1 MSARA
6 LEARKR
12 ALRAEVRA
20 LPARDRELEA
30 RRCLASLLA
39 LPALESPGTLA
50 LFASLPDEVPVE
62 RAWSELRARG
72 WRAAFPRIEDGEP
85 HLCEAAPNELLPGRS
100 GLREPPALAPRIE
113 IAQVDVFL
121 VPGLLFAPD
130 GTRLGRG
137 GGHYDRL
144 LARARP
150 DALRIGICYS
160 DRVRDALPSAP
171 HDVPVHL
178 LVTDRAVHRCRA
190 PADAEGIR

>member
-1 MSARA
+1 VSASA

-12 ALRAEVRA
+12 ALRAELRA
-20 LPARDRELEA
+20 LPVRDREVES
-30 RRCLASLLA
+30 RRCLDGLLA
-39 LPALESPGTLA
+39 LPALAGPGTLA

-62 RAWSELRARG
+62 RAWPDLRARG
-72 WRAAFPRIEDGEP
+72 WRVAFPRIERGEP
-85 HLCEAAPNELLPGRS
+85 CLCEAAPHELVPGRS
-100 GLREPPALAPRIE
+100 GLREPPPGAPRIE
-113 IAQVDVFL
+113 VAQIDVFA
-121 VPGLLFAPD
+121 VPGLLFTPD

-137 GGHYDRL
+137 AGHYDRM